1 MDNTETTKPNTPKT
15 NHSGLYSLATS
26 TNGLQLIHVFFIAL
40 DASAEASGAKIW
52 AVYVSEAEKYDQALV
67 ESWKNDMQGILIFV
81 RNYSV
86 V

>member
-1 MDNTETTKPNTPKT
+1 MDNAETTKPNTPKT
-15 NHSGLYSLATS
+15 NHSLYSLAIS
-26 TNGLQLIHVFFIAL
+26 INGPQLIHMFFIAL

-81 RNYSV
+81 RNYYV